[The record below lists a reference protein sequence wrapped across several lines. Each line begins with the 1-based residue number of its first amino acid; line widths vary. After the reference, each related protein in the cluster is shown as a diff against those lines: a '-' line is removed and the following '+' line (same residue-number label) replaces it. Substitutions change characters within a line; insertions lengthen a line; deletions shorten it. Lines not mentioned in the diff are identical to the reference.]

1 MLTAE
6 QEAILRS
13 IRKLIDFWQI
23 SPDELGLEDFPEIVR
38 KVEAPPPPS
47 GPKYQH
53 PRTGE
58 TWNGEGSQPP
68 WIREAL
74 TKEGYTVDELRC
86 PSSPVSP
93 ASSPESTSEQMS

>member
-6 QEAILRS
+6 QEAVLRS
-13 IRKLIDFWQI
+13 IRKLLDFWQI
-23 SPDELGLEDFPEIVR
+23 SPDELGIEELETIVR
-38 KVEAPPPPS
+38 KVEPPAAPA

-53 PRTGE
+53 PRTGD

-74 TKEGYTVDELRC
+74 TKEGYTVDELRLVTA
-86 PSSPVSP
+86 PTPEQVS
-93 ASSPESTSEQMS
+93 

>member
-6 QEAILRS
+6 QEAVLRS
-13 IRKLIDFWQI
+13 IKKLLDFWQI
-23 SPDELGLEDFPEIVR
+23 SPDELGIEESSMIVR
-38 KVEAPPPPS
+38 KVEPPPPPA
-47 GPKYQH
+47 GPKYRH

-74 TKEGYTVDELRC
+74 TKEGFTVEELRL
-86 PSSPVSP
+86 VNP
-93 ASSPESTSEQMS
+93 APEQVF

>member
-6 QEAILRS
+6 QEAVLRS
-13 IRKLIDFWQI
+13 IRKLLDFWQI
-23 SPDELGLEDFPEIVR
+23 SPDELGIEESEAIVR
-38 KVEAPPPPS
+38 KVEPPPPPA

-53 PRTGE
+53 PRTGD

-74 TKEGYTVDELRC
+74 TKEGYTVDELRLVT
-86 PSSPVSP
+86 PTPEQVS
-93 ASSPESTSEQMS
+93 